1 MSYTLIKPLND
12 YVFRPLYKTARK
24 CGLSKRAS
32 LHVSH
37 IPGALLETNF
47 LWLVNPYLAAGV
59 FLASELIIPE
69 DIYRK
74 HNQKRNG
81 TEKEKSEGVLE
92 GIISKE
98 IAE

>member
-1 MSYTLIKPLND
+1 MVYTFIKPLND
-12 YVFRPLYKTARK
+12 YVFKPLYKTARK

-47 LWLVNPYLAAGV
+47 LWLVNPYVAAGV
-59 FLASELIIPE
+59 FLASEIIIPE
-69 DIYRK
+69 LIYMD
-74 HNQKRNG
+74 HNKKRNG
-81 TEKEKSEGVLE
+81 IKEEKSEGVLE
-92 GIISKE
+92 HIISKE

>member
-12 YVFRPLYKTARK
+12 YVFKPLYKTARK

-37 IPGALLETNF
+37 IPGALLETNL
-47 LWLVNPYLAAGV
+47 LWFSNPYLAAGIA
-59 FLASELIIPE
+59 LASELIIPE
-69 DIYRK
+69 VIYWDHNRK
-74 HNQKRNG
+74 KQNSS
-81 TEKEKSEGVLE
+81 KESEGVLE
-92 GIISKE
+92 HIISEE

>member
-1 MSYTLIKPLND
+1 MSYTSIKLLND

-24 CGLSKRAS
+24 CGLLERAS

-37 IPGALLETNF
+37 IPGALLESSGF
-47 LWLVNPYLAAGV
+47 WLYDWKAGLGV
-59 FLASELIIPE
+59 FLASELAIPE
-69 DIYRK
+69 VIYYDCNRK
-74 HNQKRNG
+74 RQNHNG
-81 TEKEKSEGVLE
+81 KSEVVLE